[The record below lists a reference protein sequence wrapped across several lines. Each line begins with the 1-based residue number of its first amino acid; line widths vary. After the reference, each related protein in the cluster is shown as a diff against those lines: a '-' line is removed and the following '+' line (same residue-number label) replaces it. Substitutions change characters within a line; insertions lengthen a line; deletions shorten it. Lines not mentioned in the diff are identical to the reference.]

1 MATQTGSVVGNL
13 IGASVKRVEDRRIL
27 TGRGQYIDD
36 IMLPGML
43 YVAFLRS
50 HEPHARITRIDV
62 TAARAMPGVAAVYT
76 GADMRASM
84 NPMQLQI
91 PMPGLKTP
99 AYYPLAIDKVRFVG
113 DPVAMVLAE
122 SRYLAEDACER
133 IEVEYEPLSPVP
145 TADRALSPEAP
156 AVFDEL
162 GDNVVLQASLNFGDV
177 DQAFAG
183 ADRLIH
189 ETFRQHRFANVPME
203 TRGGVCEYNPA
214 SGEMVYHVAT
224 QSPHAHRFVLA
235 GLLNQPAS
243 RLRVLAGDVG
253 GAFGLKGMVYRED
266 AAVCLA
272 SKLLGRPVKWI
283 EDRAEHLMA
292 SGHAREETVETEI
305 AVTNDGQILG
315 LKAKLVMDQGAYP
328 VLPIPSA
335 LFGFMVGIV
344 MPGPYRFQ
352 DYRFD
357 LTVAATNKCSY
368 VPYRGPWAVE
378 TLVRERLLDIVA
390 RELGIDPIEI
400 RRRNLVTAEEQPVH
414 MPSGPT
420 LERVS
425 ARETLERAV
434 AQMDY
439 EGFRAVQQ
447 QLRKEGRYVGLGI
460 ATFIEPAPG
469 PPDFG
474 QALNMD
480 LGKERAQVRIEPDGQ
495 ITVITAQAP
504 HGQSHETTLAQV
516 AAQEL
521 GVPFESVRVFHGD
534 TQITPFSL
542 IGTGGSRAATMA
554 SGAVLFATR
563 AVKEQVLQIAGHLLE
578 ISPADLEIT
587 NGIVAVKGMP
597 ERAIPLAQIAMM
609 AYLAPAHL
617 PPGVGPGLEARYDY
631 DGGEGGWSQA
641 THCCWIEVD
650 PQTGVVQIERYLV
663 VEDCG
668 TLINPAVVEGQ
679 IRGGIAQGIG
689 GVLYEHA
696 YYDDNGQ
703 FLATTFM
710 DYLLPTAME
719 IPPIEIEHLET
730 PPISPVNFR
739 GVGEGGA
746 ILAPPALS
754 NAIEDALSPFGVKI
768 TVWPLTPTRILELIG
783 RLP

>member
-1 MATQTGSVVGNL
+1 
-13 IGASVKRVEDRRIL
+13 
-27 TGRGQYIDD
+27 
-36 IMLPGML
+36 MLH
-43 YVAFLRS
+43 VAFLRS
-50 HEPHARITRIDV
+50 PEPHARIARIDV
-62 TAARAMPGVAAVYT
+62 TAARAMLGVAAVYT
-76 GADMRASM
+76 GEEMRASM
-84 NPMQLQI
+84 NPMHLQV

-99 AYYPLAIDKVRFVG
+99 AYHPLAIDKVRFVG
-113 DPVAMVLAE
+113 DPVAMVIAD

-145 TADRALSPEAP
+145 SADHALAP
-156 AVFDEL
+156 GAPTVFDEFD
-162 GDNVVLQASLNFGDV
+162 DNVVFAGGFSFGDP
-177 DQAFAG
+177 DRAFAE
-183 ADRLIH
+183 ADRVVH

-203 TRGGVCEYNPA
+203 TRGGVSEYNPA
-214 SGEMVYHVAT
+214 TGEMVYHVAT
-224 QSPHAHRFVLA
+224 QSPHAHRFILA
-235 GLLNQPAS
+235 GLLNQPVH
-243 RLRVLAGDVG
+243 RMRVLAGDVG
-253 GAFGLKGMVYRED
+253 GAFGLKGMVFRED

-272 SKLLGRPVKWI
+272 SKQLGRPVKWI
-283 EDRAEHLMA
+283 EDRSEHLMA
-292 SGHAREETVETEI
+292 SGHAREETVDVEI
-305 AVTNDGQILG
+305 AVTNDGRILG

-328 VLPIPSA
+328 VLPVPSA
-335 LFGFMVGIV
+335 LFGLIVGLV

-352 DYRFD
+352 HYRFD
-357 LTVAATNKCSY
+357 QTIVATNKCSY

-390 RELGIDPIEI
+390 RELDLDPVEL
-400 RRRNLVTAEEQPVH
+400 RLRNLVTKDEQPTH
-414 MPSGPT
+414 MASGPT
-420 LERVS
+420 LARVS
-425 ARETLERAV
+425 ALETLERAV
-434 AQMDY
+434 ASMDY
-439 EGFRAVQQ
+439 QGFRAVQR
-447 QLRKEGRYVGLGI
+447 QLREEGRYVGLGI

-480 LGKERAQVRIEPDGQ
+480 LGKERAHVRIEPDGRV
-495 ITVITAQAP
+495 TVITAQAP

-521 GVPFESVRVFHGD
+521 GVPFDDVRVLHGD

-554 SGAVLFATR
+554 SGAVLYATR
-563 AVKEQVLQIAGHLLE
+563 AVKEQVLQIAAQMLE
-578 ISPADLEIT
+578 ISPDDLEIA
-587 NGIVAVKGMP
+587 NGIVSVKGVP
-597 ERAIPLAQIAMM
+597 ARAIPLAQIAMM

-617 PPGVGPGLEARYDY
+617 PPGVGPGLEARYDF

-641 THCCWIEVD
+641 THCCWVEVD
-650 PQTGVVQIERYLV
+650 PQTGQVQIQRYLV

-668 TLINPAVVEGQ
+668 TIINPAVVDGQ

-696 YYDDNGQ
+696 FYDENGQ
-703 FLATTFM
+703 FLTTTFM

-730 PPISPVNFR
+730 PPVSPVNFR

-746 ILAPPALS
+746 ILAPPALT

-768 TVWPLTPTRILELIG
+768 TTLPLTPTRILELIG
-783 RLP
+783 GLP